1 MNIAFPSYR
10 EAESARRLEAL
21 LDISRSLA
29 VHQEFGAL
37 LGALDACLRKVVEY
51 DNVVLLL
58 YDAVTE
64 AAWTY
69 FPDACMDRM
78 SNVVAFPFIDG
89 PGHFVWKHQ
98 LPAVNSLA
106 DLEREYPK
114 VYRLRLC
121 QRTKWTCTL
130 PLTTVHQRLGV
141 MEFATSREE
150 AYAPEDVHFMQLVAA
165 QVATAVDNALV
176 YERLKS
182 SEDALAHERDHL
194 RTLLDVTNTAVSR
207 LHTRELI
214 GDVSTQIERLLG
226 AEFCGL
232 VLRDPVDDSLR
243 WDVAYCRGGG
253 GSVGTGIRA
262 SMSGPVLGRAFRDR
276 TTLSLCRRDMEELA
290 ASCEFM
296 GALEKD
302 GIRSL
307 CVLPLIN
314 RGSTIGILV
323 VGQIGREVFDDGVVR
338 LLEEIAG
345 QVTMSVAN
353 TLAYREIERLRDKLA
368 SEKLYLEEEI
378 KAQYNFDEII
388 GESAKLKAVLDQVQM
403 VADTDTSVLI
413 LGETGTGKE
422 LIARAIHNLSGRSE
436 RTLVKINCAAIP
448 SELLESDLFG
458 HEKGAFSGATVQ
470 KIGRFEL
477 AHQGTL
483 FLDEIGDVPLEL
495 QPKLLRALQEHELE
509 RVGSVRSVHIDVRVI
524 AATNRNLKQM
534 IAERQ
539 FRSDL
544 YYRLNVFPIFVPPLR
559 ERPEDIPLL
568 VRHFVR
574 KYAKKMQ
581 RDITDIPAETMTA
594 LARMP
599 WLGNVREL
607 EHLIERAVILSR
619 GSTLQVPLEAAAPRP
634 LQAFDARNI
643 PAAEPR
649 VPTLED
655 IERNSILVALRET
668 RGQVG
673 GANGAA
679 ARLGI
684 KRTTLLSKMKR
695 LGIVRAAGPS
705 TEFNTRH

>member
-1 MNIAFPSYR
+1 
-10 EAESARRLEAL
+10 
-21 LDISRSLA
+21 
-29 VHQEFGAL
+29 
-37 LGALDACLRKVVEY
+37 
-51 DNVVLLL
+51 
-58 YDAVTE
+58 
-64 AAWTY
+64 
-69 FPDACMDRM
+69 
-78 SNVVAFPFIDG
+78 
-89 PGHFVWKHQ
+89 
-98 LPAVNSLA
+98 
-106 DLEREYPK
+106 
-114 VYRLRLC
+114 
-121 QRTKWTCTL
+121 
-130 PLTTVHQRLGV
+130 
-141 MEFATSREE
+141 
-150 AYAPEDVHFMQLVAA
+150 
-165 QVATAVDNALV
+165 
-176 YERLKS
+176 
-182 SEDALAHERDHL
+182 
-194 RTLLDVTNTAVSR
+194 
-207 LHTRELI
+207 
-214 GDVSTQIERLLG
+214 
-226 AEFCGL
+226 
-232 VLRDPVDDSLR
+232 
-243 WDVAYCRGGG
+243 
-253 GSVGTGIRA
+253 
-262 SMSGPVLGRAFRDR
+262 MSGPVLGRAFRDR
-276 TTLSLCRRDMEELA
+276 KTLSLRRRDMEALA

-296 GALEKD
+296 GALEQD
-302 GIRSL
+302 GIQSL

-314 RGSTIGILV
+314 RGSTVGILV
-323 VGQIGREVFDDGVVR
+323 VGQIGRDVFDDCVVR

-422 LIARAIHNLSGRSE
+422 LIARAIHNLSRRSE

-524 AATNRNLKQM
+524 AATNRSLKQM
-534 IAERQ
+534 IADRQ

-544 YYRLNVFPIFVPPLR
+544 YYRLNVFPIYVPPLR

-581 RDITDIPAETMTA
+581 RDITVIPAETMTA
-594 LARMP
+594 LTRMP

-619 GSTLQVPLEAAAPRP
+619 GSTLQVPLDVAVPRP
-634 LQAFDARNI
+634 LQAFDVQNI
-643 PAAEPR
+643 PATAGK

-668 RGQVG
+668 KGQVG
-673 GANGAA
+673 GSDGAA

-695 LGIVRAAGPS
+695 LGIVRAAGLS
-705 TEFNTRH
+705 AEFSTRH